1 MNSASLAPVVHPAGC
16 ARAAHDRLSG
26 EAADAEGQPLEAVAE
41 LGAHYVVQDGV
52 DGLKKE
58 CHFCQNIMNVELKQL
73 TELM

>member
-1 MNSASLAPVVHPAGC
+1 MNSTSLAPVVHPAGG
-16 ARAAHDRLSG
+16 ALAAHDRLPG

-58 CHFCQNIMNVELKQL
+58 GGNYESKHFRC
-73 TELM
+73 